1 MRSATLGHWLRAL
14 ALLVARCLPALPP
27 QRLQRLLVPR
37 LPRCAASLA
46 ARAAQ
51 PWWRWHQRWT
61 IESVVRSPSPVLPL
75 SPSLQLWSRAVH
87 GRGCLCMYR
96 FLCSFRRCSMYMYR
110 FKGLFGVIIIRLIS
124 SVQLTVP
131 IWTWSRCPS
140 SSWWCR
146 DPGPC
151 ARWVCV
157 VLSFVLVGGLPPC
170 GPHGFRFTPFDH
182 FCTRNPVGYWSALHT
197 CQPSDPIFKSY
208 RILFC
213 CTGTCTCQ
221 DPVENLSRENARI
234 AHNTHSYSYMC
245 TGHPNVLRF

>member
-1 MRSATLGHWLRAL
+1 MCSFGRRSVYMFRHGGGS
-14 ALLVARCLPALPP
+14 V
-27 QRLQRLLVPR
+27 V
-37 LPRCAASLA
+37 
-46 ARAAQ
+46 
-51 PWWRWHQRWT
+51 T

-75 SPSLQLWSRAVH
+75 SPSLQLWSGAVH

-96 FLCSFRRCSMYMYR
+96 FLCGVRRRSIYLFKFSGSFSVV
-110 FKGLFGVIIIRLIS
+110 FIRLRS
-124 SVQLTVP
+124 SVPPASSICALF
-131 IWTWSRCPS
+131 RCPS
-140 SSWWCR
+140 FSWWCR

-208 RILFC
+208 RI
-213 CTGTCTCQ
+213 
-221 DPVENLSRENARI
+221 DSVR
-234 AHNTHSYSYMC
+234 
-245 TGHPNVLRF
+245 